1 MRSSRRSSR
10 SLAGIAVFAVPA
22 ALAVVVLALGGCTS
36 PAASAGSMVVRD
48 AWVRL
53 PTTGQTAGYLVI
65 ENGTLQADVLTSVT
79 LPGGGSA
86 MLHQTTTD
94 ASGMTGMH
102 PVDGIHVPAGGTV
115 ELVPGGFHM
124 MIDGLGTVAVGDK
137 VELDLTFEHAGRV
150 VVQAEVRG
158 G

>member
-10 SLAGIAVFAVPA
+10 SLATPAVLAS
-22 ALAVVVLALGGCTS
+22 LAVSVLVLGGCSS
-36 PAASAGSMVVRD
+36 PAASAGSIAVRD

-53 PTTGQTAGYLVI
+53 PTGAQTAGYLVI
-65 ENGTLQADVLTSVT
+65 ENGTGQADVLTSVT
-79 LPGGGSA
+79 IPGGGSV

-115 ELVPGGFHM
+115 ELAPGGFHM
-124 MIDGLGTVAVGDK
+124 MIDGLGTVAAGDK
-137 VELDLTFEHAGRV
+137 VELDLMFEHAGKV
-150 VVQAEVRG
+150 VVQAEVRAG
-158 G
+158 

>member
-10 SLAGIAVFAVPA
+10 SVIAITLVA
-22 ALAVVVLALGGCTS
+22 ALAAAGLILGGCSS
-36 PAASAGSMVVRD
+36 PAASAGSIVVRD

-53 PTTGQTAGYLVI
+53 PTGAQTAGYLVI
-65 ENGTLQADVLTSVT
+65 ENGTAQADVLTGVT

-115 ELVPGGFHM
+115 ELAPGGFHM

-137 VELDLTFEHAGRV
+137 VELDLTFEHAGKV
-150 VVQAEVRG
+150 VVQAEVRAG
-158 G
+158 

>member
-10 SLAGIAVFAVPA
+10 SLARAAVFAAPA
-22 ALAVVVLALGGCTS
+22 LTVLILGGCAS
-36 PAASAGSMVVRD
+36 PTASAGPMTVRD

-53 PTTGQTAGYLVI
+53 PAGGLTACYLVI
-65 ENGTLQADVLTSVT
+65 ENGTGQADVLTGVT

-86 MLHQTTTD
+86 MLHQTSTD

-102 PVDGIHVPAGGTV
+102 PVDRIHVPAGGTV
-115 ELVPGGFHM
+115 ALAPGGFHL
-124 MIDGLGTVAVGDK
+124 MIEGFAAAKAGDS
-137 VELDLTFEHAGRV
+137 VELDLTFEHAGKV